1 MGDRMKNG
9 YLLIVLFFSLNVSSQ
24 TVKTRVGGVLQDIN
38 SKIGIKDVAVFL
50 IENSDTISRSCTDST
65 GQFQFDLVCSAK
77 NDYSIGYIYDGRKYK
92 KVQIGIVYD
101 STELME
107 YYLELGIFMQSESK
121 KNELSEFYA
130 FDQTKKDS
138 LVDLYWLKQFLD
150 EYPTIYLEYRQFVNP
165 NENKRIYT
173 KRYKDFVHL
182 LKIAKIDCSKIKIDY
197 EPIVLSN
204 AELTIDPR
212 SRFSGKLIAAP

>member
-1 MGDRMKNG
+1 MKNG
-9 YLLIVLFFSLNVSSQ
+9 YLLIVLFFCLNVSSQ
-24 TVKTRVGGVLQDIN
+24 TVHTRVGGVLQEIN
-38 SKIGIKDVAVFL
+38 SKKGIKDVAVFL
-50 IENSDTISRSCTDST
+50 IENSDTISRSCTDSI
-65 GQFQFDLVCSAK
+65 GQFHFELDCSFE
-77 NDYSIGYIYDGRKYK
+77 NEYSIGYIFDGRKYK
-92 KVQIGIVYD
+92 KVTIGIIYD

-107 YYLELGIFMQSESK
+107 YYLELGIFTQSESK

-130 FDQTKKDS
+130 FNQTKKDS
-138 LVDLYWLKQFLD
+138 LVDLYWLQQFLD

-182 LKIAKIDCSKIKIDY
+182 LEIAKIDCSKIRIDY

-212 SRFSGKLIAAP
+212 SRFSGHLIAAP

>member
-1 MGDRMKNG
+1 MRN
-9 YLLIVLFFSLNVSSQ
+9 YFLIPIFLIVFDSIIAQ
-24 TVKTRVGGVLQDIN
+24 TVHTRVGGVLQEIN
-38 SKIGIKDVAVFL
+38 TKKGIKDVAVFL
-50 IENSDTISRSCTDST
+50 IENSDTISRSCTDSI
-65 GQFQFDLVCSAK
+65 GQFQFELVCSAK
-77 NDYSIGYIYDGRKYK
+77 NDYAIGYIFDGRKYK
-92 KVQIGIVYD
+92 KVPIGIVYD

-107 YYLELGIFMQSESK
+107 YYLELGIITQSESK

-130 FDQTKKDS
+130 FNQTTKDS

-165 NENKRIYT
+165 KENKRIYT
-173 KRYKDFVHL
+173 KRYKDFVL
-182 LKIAKIDCSKIKIDY
+182 LLEIAKIDCSKIKIDY